1 MFYDIH
7 SFCIIYQDS
16 NISDVVYQMLKS
28 EFRLE
33 QVTAAHIIRIAGSK
47 CQGNRLVT
55 K

>member
-16 NISDVVYQMLKS
+16 NISDVVCHMLKS

-33 QVTAAHIIRIAGSK
+33 QVTAAHIVRIAGSK
-47 CQGNRLVT
+47 YQGNRLVT